1 MWQDDPATIH
11 RTPVA
16 LEACSA
22 FKTRV
27 PHEIQA
33 PKMADIW
40 PIENVWAI
48 LKEGVKAKEPKSKAQ
63 LKKVITQVWR
73 QMDRDKDM
81 CKRLI
86 TSIPN
91 RLKAVINVGG
101 RQVTK
106 ADYRQIEAE
115 E

>member
-1 MWQDDPATIH
+1 M
-11 RTPVA
+11 A

-22 FKTRV
+22 FKTRIR
-27 PHEIQA
+27 HEIQA

-40 PIENVWAI
+40 PIKNVCAI
-48 LKEGVKAKEPKSKAQ
+48 LKERVKAKESKSKAQ
-63 LKKVITQVWR
+63 FKKVITQVWR
-73 QMDRDKDM
+73 QMDRDKNM

-91 RLKAVINVGG
+91 KHNAVINIGG
-101 RQVTK
+101 RQMTK
-106 ADYRQIEAE
+106 ADYRGIKAE

>member
-1 MWQDDPATIH
+1 MHETPAKSIH

-22 FKTRV
+22 FKTRI
-27 PHEIQA
+27 PHDIQA
-33 PKMADIW
+33 PKMANIW

-48 LKEGVKAKEPKSKAQ
+48 LKDRVKAKEPRSTAW

-73 QMDRDKDM
+73 DMDRDKNM

-86 TSIPN
+86 SSIPY
-91 RLKAVINVGG
+91 RLHAVINVGG
-101 RQVTK
+101 RQLTK
-106 ADYRQIEAE
+106 AYYRKMEAE
-115 E
+115 